1 MGTNWRYVF
10 YFLLLLIFPLE
21 WEESKSHSSVILE
34 SALSS
39 EHVSRSS
46 KHIISRCKTEL
57 EEEKGQNTRKRS
69 MDIPRPC
76 SEENALNL
84 LGAEVF

>member
-1 MGTNWRYVF
+1 MGTNWRDVF

-21 WEESKSHSSVILE
+21 WEKSKSHSSVILE

-39 EHVSRSS
+39 EYVSRSS

-57 EEEKGQNTRKRS
+57 E
-69 MDIPRPC
+69 
-76 SEENALNL
+76 
-84 LGAEVF
+84 